1 MILFLFWY
9 IIDTRMTRCNTLNVK
24 LSNSQ
29 LIKLKSAIKNG
40 TEVTLNLSSNII
52 GDSNDENDYPHKLL
66 LTNTQSSKLRNAFQI
81 IIQLM

>member
-1 MILFLFWY
+1 M
-9 IIDTRMTRCNTLNVK
+9 
-24 LSNSQ
+24 SNSQ

>member
-1 MILFLFWY
+1 
-9 IIDTRMTRCNTLNVK
+9 MTRCNTLNVK